1 MAKVVKSTTTRPRMG
16 TLTRALSTLSAGS
29 SLPLRRAR
37 LESSTTSA
45 ASEASDDLEFRE
57 KVPPTYQLE
66 PAKKFSQTQVKTVIQ
81 SVLENKLG
89 EVRYEDTPGG
99 TMAKSLADAITKEV
113 KKIGF
118 DRYKI
123 VCTVSFGP
131 LKNSSV
137 KYVSRCVWNP
147 QFDNFAE
154 YTYRNKSLYCV
165 GTVYGVYME

>member
-1 MAKVVKSTTTRPRMG
+1 MEKVVKTTRPRLG
-16 TLTRALSTLSAGS
+16 TLTRGLSTLSGN
-29 SLPLRRAR
+29 SLSLRRMR

-45 ASEASDDLEFRE
+45 ASEAATDDLEFRE
-57 KVPPTYQLE
+57 QVPPTYQLG
-66 PAKKFSQTQVKTVIQ
+66 PNKKFSQTEVKNVIQ

-89 EVRYEDTPGG
+89 ETKYEETPGG
-99 TMAKSLADAITKEV
+99 TLAKCLSDDITKEV
-113 KKIGF
+113 KKLGF

-123 VCTVSFGP
+123 VSTVSFGP

-137 KYVSRCVWNP
+137 KYVSRCIWNP

-165 GTVYGVYME
+165 GTVYGVYVE